1 MITAQN
7 FIDAF
12 GTKTNAA
19 KQIGTSRVTI
29 DAWISQGYIS
39 KECRHGIAAGTDWH
53 DRIKKLGFSPTTLLP
68 L

>member
-1 MITAQN
+1 MINAQS

-39 KECRHGIAAGTDWH
+39 EECRHGLAAGKNWH
-53 DRIKKLGFSPTTLLP
+53 RIIKDLGFSPTSLKP

>member
-1 MITAQN
+1 MITAQS

-29 DAWISQGYIS
+29 DQWISQGYIS
-39 KECRHGIAAGTDWH
+39 KECKHGIAAGRQWH
-53 DRIKKLGFSPTTLLP
+53 SRIKDLGFSPTTLKP